1 MDMKLRKLIRNL
13 ISENIM
19 LNNNDQFDQF
29 FNYYTTKKEQEE
41 TNFSFIKVPA
51 RKFGD
56 KVIDELIHI
65 IMNEEGVSEKS
76 FSMVDEV
83 VERSQNLVL
92 TNKEYISIIAEDHNT
107 KCRPQLTAEKIFHLY
122 KASK

>member
-13 ISENIM
+13 ISENVM
-19 LNNNDQFDQF
+19 LNNNDHIDQL
-29 FNYYTTKKEQEE
+29 FNYYTSKKEQEE
-41 TNFSFIKVPA
+41 TNFNFKITS

-76 FSMVDEV
+76 FSTVDEV
-83 VERSQNLVL
+83 VERSKNLVL
-92 TNKEYISIIAEDHNT
+92 TNKEYIFIIADDQN
-107 KCRPQLTAEKIFHLY
+107 CRPQLPAEKIFQLY